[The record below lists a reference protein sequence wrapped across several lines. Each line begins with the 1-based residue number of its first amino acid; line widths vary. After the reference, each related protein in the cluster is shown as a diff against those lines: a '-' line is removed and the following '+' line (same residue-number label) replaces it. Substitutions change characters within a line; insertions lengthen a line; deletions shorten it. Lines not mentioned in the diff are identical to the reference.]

1 MNGRPAMPLI
11 SRARRLVWS
20 VIFRSG
26 IAALLPD
33 RLFTSIEYWC
43 YTGRRL
49 DLQRPV
55 DFNQKVQWLKLFC
68 RNPLYVTCA
77 DKYEVRKYVKAK
89 IGAQYLNECIG
100 VYDKVEDIVFNELP
114 SRFAIKATHGSGWN
128 LICKDKSQFDWAAAC
143 KVMRK
148 WMRSDFSKVGREWQ
162 YHRIQPRIVIEAFME
177 EPDGT
182 PLRDYK
188 LFTFEGETKY
198 VAVEFDKKDGLHYLN
213 IYDAEG
219 RFQTDKKIGNRN
231 DPSYIKAL
239 PPCWFKMQSLAH
251 ALAEDFPMCRVDF
264 YVLGGRRV
272 IFGEMTFTPGKGC
285 NSISPQTF
293 CDEMGSYI
301 NLPKHIL
308 TK

>member
-264 YVLGGRRV
+264 YVLGGERIV
-272 IFGEMTFTPGKGC
+272 FGELTFTPGKGC
-285 NSISPQTF
+285 YSISPQTF

-301 NLPKHIL
+301 NSPKHIL